1 MSRFSTIC
9 RRWYN
14 TSIGKNAFPNARS
27 NSGGLLLNSKHNN
40 ITKTLWKYFNA
51 PGNLM
56 FVTCNLVTF
65 AGFVTINS
73 MVASNRERLTE
84 AKLLEA
90 QSSLEV
96 DVQNEE
102 QESPL
107 TEYSS
112 SNFWCPAKSP
122 PLATYDSQMAK
133 MSLFHM
139 LYAFYL
145 YRDVLSA
152 EENSKVRLPKD
163 WKQEVEYLQD
173 YTNNATVNC
182 THREMDNF
190 YNEWK
195 REFLQVF
202 ADLNKSQRFTL
213 PTWKD
218 YPKPL
223 KIICSKL
230 YHNDMEDIHA
240 FADFYNE
247 MPSLGVKRL
256 LRRWLLDYTHL
267 VSTTSSTAD
276 EKFYRQLLQDSK
288 GDEVMFNTFA
298 SLLLNPADTRR
309 TCFLPKQDLYQ
320 IQSASIDTVLLIL
333 KGYVHQREKMNKNH
347 NGPIIRLLSM
357 LKKDCVVGPGDQPKS
372 KTVRIMLPTDDQR
385 DLLEMTMTP
394 QKRKRSLALISHH
407 LEAIEL
413 LDSIS
418 KWNRPT

>member
-1 MSRFSTIC
+1 
-9 RRWYN
+9 
-14 TSIGKNAFPNARS
+14 
-27 NSGGLLLNSKHNN
+27 
-40 ITKTLWKYFNA
+40 
-51 PGNLM
+51 M

-73 MVASNRERLTE
+73 MATSNRERLTE
-84 AKLLEA
+84 AKLLAAE
-90 QSSLEV
+90 SSLEV
-96 DVQNEE
+96 ESRNEE

-107 TEYSS
+107 TEYTT

-145 YRDVLSA
+145 YRDVLTA
-152 EENSKVRLPKD
+152 EEGKKVRLPEE
-163 WKQEVEYLQD
+163 WKEEVEYLRD
-173 YTNNATVNC
+173 EKNTTTTSC
-182 THREMDNF
+182 THREMDSF

-195 REFLQVF
+195 QEFLQVF

-213 PTWKD
+213 PTWKS

-223 KIICSKL
+223 KIICDKL
-230 YHNDMEDIHA
+230 HHNDMEDIHD

-247 MPSLGVKRL
+247 MPSLGIKRL

-267 VSTTSSTAD
+267 VSTTPSTTD
-276 EKFYRQLLQDSK
+276 EKFYRQLLQDSQ
-288 GDEVMFNTFA
+288 GDEVMFNNFA
-298 SLLLNPADTRR
+298 SLLLNPTDTRR
-309 TCFLPKQDLYQ
+309 TCFLPRQDLYQ
-320 IQSASIDTVLLIL
+320 IQSASIDTVLLVL
-333 KGYVHQREKMNKNH
+333 RGYVHQREVMNKNH

-372 KTVRIMLPTDDQR
+372 KAVRIMLPTDDQR
-385 DLLEMTMTP
+385 DLLEMIMTP
-394 QKRKRSLALISHH
+394 QKRKQSLALVSHH
-407 LEAIEL
+407 SEAIKL

-418 KWNRPT
+418 RGNRPT